1 MARFADDSLM
11 DIMLNDIKTRP
22 NLLTV
27 CAGQPVGRTSAI
39 TIGGQALAQV
49 VISSTDFTGPADGD
63 VSGRKIAV
71 DQQTGL
77 TVSATG
83 DGDHVCLTTAASLLY
98 ITTATT
104 QTLTSGNSLTVNA
117 WDIEIL
123 DPSA

>member
-1 MARFADDSLM
+1 MSRFADDSLM
-11 DIMLNDIKTRP
+11 DIMLNSIKTRP

-27 CAGQPVGRTSAI
+27 CAGQPVGRASAI

-49 VISSTDFTGPADGD
+49 TMISTDFTGPTNGD
-63 VSGRKIAV
+63 VSGRKLV
-71 DQQTGL
+71 VTQQTGL
-77 TVSATG
+77 VVSASG
-83 DGDHVCLTTAASLLY
+83 DADHVVLTTAASLLY

>member
-11 DIMLNDIKTRP
+11 DTMLESLKTRP

-27 CAGQPVGRTSAI
+27 TVGQPAGRTSAV

-49 VISSTDFTGPADGD
+49 TMISTDFTGPQAGD
-63 VSGRKIAV
+63 VSGRKLQVNQKA
-71 DQQTGL
+71 GL

-83 DGDHVCLTTAASLLY
+83 DADHVCLTTAASLLY

-117 WDIEIL
+117 WDVEIL

>member
-11 DIMLNDIKTRP
+11 DAMLAEIKTRP

-27 CAGQPVGRTSAI
+27 TAGQPAGRASAV
-39 TIGGQALAQV
+39 TIGAQALAQV
-49 VISSTDFTGPADGD
+49 VIISTDFTGPANGD

-71 DQQTGL
+71 NQQAGL

-98 ITTATT
+98 VTTATT

-123 DPSA
+123 DPSS

>member
-11 DIMLNDIKTRP
+11 DVMLNSIKTRP

-49 VISSTDFTGPADGD
+49 AIISTDFTGPAAGD

-77 TVSATG
+77 TVSSTG
-83 DGDHVCLTTAASLLY
+83 NADHVCLTTAASLLY

>member
-1 MARFADDSLM
+1 MVRFADDSLM
-11 DIMLNDIKTRP
+11 DTMLESLKTRP

-27 CAGQPVGRTSAI
+27 TVGQPAGRTSAI

-49 VISSTDFTGPADGD
+49 TMISTDFTGPQDGD
-63 VSGRKIAV
+63 VSGRKLIV
-71 DQQTGL
+71 TQQAGL

-83 DGDHVCLTTAASLLY
+83 DADHVCLTTAASLLY

-117 WDIEIL
+117 WDVEVL

>member
-11 DIMLNDIKTRP
+11 DVMLNDIKTRP

-27 CAGQPVGRTSAI
+27 TVGQPVGRASAI

-49 VISSTDFTGPADGD
+49 VIISTDFTGPANGD
-63 VSGRKIAV
+63 ASGRKITIN
-71 DQQTGL
+71 QQTGL

-83 DGDHVCLTTAASLLY
+83 DADHVCLTTAASLLY
-98 ITTATT
+98 VTTATT

-117 WDIEIL
+117 WDVEIL
-123 DPSA
+123 DPAA

>member
-11 DIMLNDIKTRP
+11 DAMLESLKTRP

-27 CAGQPVGRTSAI
+27 TVGQPVGRASAI

-49 VISSTDFTGPADGD
+49 VMTSTSFTGPQAGD
-63 VSGRKIAV
+63 VSGRKLIV
-71 DQQTGL
+71 TQQAGL

-83 DGDHVCLTTAASLLY
+83 NADHVCLTTAASLLY

-117 WDIEIL
+117 WDVEVL

>member
-11 DIMLNDIKTRP
+11 DVFLNDVKTRP

-27 CAGQPVGRTSAI
+27 TAGQPAGRTSAI
-39 TIGGQALAQV
+39 TQGGQMLAQV
-49 VISSTDFTGPADGD
+49 TIISTDFTGPAAGD

-71 DQQTGL
+71 DQQAGL

-83 DGDHVCLTTAASLLY
+83 TADHVCLVTAASLLY
-98 ITTATT
+98 VTTATA
-104 QTLTSGNSLTVNA
+104 QGLTSGNSLTVNA